1 MYREAIEAYKAAYQ
15 INPESK
21 AAEKIPQLRIR
32 MLEDKHRD

>member
-32 MLEDKHRD
+32 MLEDKHKD